1 MTKRRTK
8 NRTKNGKR
16 RNTKQIKRKTYRKI
30 YNKTKRGGM
39 FRAVGNLVPQCLKPR
54 SLIHLVVARWRLIDP
69 DNNINW
75 NDENLTSNDNERF
88 TCILR
93 DTTNKFNLDEKILGN
108 FEKKQYLE
116 FVKRKESGEL
126 AESILQSDS
135 KYDSIARIFK
145 PEHKDKIICLLTDLY
160 KIFKLINHDHKDR
173 DYDSNPEKRS
183 YRFTLN
189 DLSNYYFEWYNN
201 INVENQITNKDG
213 SIKTREIANHD
224 SAAIGSNIG
233 STHYGFRTATQNDD
247 YLEL

>member
-30 YNKTKRGGM
+30 YNKTKKGGM
-39 FRAVGNLVPQCLKPR
+39 FRALGKLVPQCLMPR

-75 NDENLTSNDNERF
+75 NNDETSNDNEHF

-93 DTTNKFNLDEKILGN
+93 DTNKFNLDKKIVGN
-108 FEKKQYLE
+108 FEKKQYSE
-116 FVKRKESGEL
+116 FVTRKTSGES
-126 AESILQSDS
+126 AEDILQSNS
-135 KYDSIARIFK
+135 KYDSIARIFTH
-145 PEHKDKIICLLTDLY
+145 EHKDKIICLLTDLY
-160 KIFKLINHDHKDR
+160 KIFKRINHDPPDR
-173 DYDSNPEKRS
+173 DYHSNPEKRH
-183 YRFTLN
+183 YRFTLI

-213 SIKTREIANHD
+213 SIKTREKTANLD
-224 SAAIGSNIG
+224 SVEHGSTIG
-233 STHYGFRTATQNDD
+233 STQYGFRTTQND
-247 YLEL
+247 EN